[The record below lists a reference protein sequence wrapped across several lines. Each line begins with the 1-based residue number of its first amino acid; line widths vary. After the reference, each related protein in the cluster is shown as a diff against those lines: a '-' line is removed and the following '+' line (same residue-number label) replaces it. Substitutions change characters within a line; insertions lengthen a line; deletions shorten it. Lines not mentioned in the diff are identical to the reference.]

1 MTVTVAVVDD
11 YEIVRRGVAGML
23 REEPDID
30 VVAEVGTYAEA
41 ATAIPATDPHVAV
54 VDVRLGGDAGD
65 GVDLCGEL
73 AVTAPDTRCVL
84 LTAYP
89 DGTTVRRAYD
99 AGAAAVVV
107 KEAHGEELV
116 RTVRRVARGERPL
129 DAETVERW
137 SDDRDDTDTPLTP
150 QEVRVVTLLT
160 EGLTNRGIAQH
171 LGLSDK
177 TVKNYVSNVLTKL
190 GMAHRSEVAVYGAR
204 MASRSSRPEGAERY
218 CPPARDLAR
227 LGS

>member
-23 REEPDID
+23 REEPGVE
-30 VVAEVGTYAEA
+30 VVAEAATYTDA
-41 ATAIPATDPHVAV
+41 ATAIPAAGPDVAV
-54 VDVRLGGDAGD
+54 LDVRLGGDAD

-73 AVTAPDTRCVL
+73 AVTAPGTRCVL

-89 DGTTVRRAYD
+89 DGATVRRAYD

-107 KEAHGEELV
+107 KEARGDELV
-116 RTVRRVARGERPL
+116 ATVRRVARGERPL
-129 DAETVERW
+129 DAAAVARW
-137 SDDRDDTDTPLTP
+137 QHARDEKDTPLTP
-150 QEVRVVTLLT
+150 QEVRVVALLS
-160 EGLTNRGIAQH
+160 EGLTNRDIAAH

-177 TVKNYVSNVLTKL
+177 TVKNYVSNVLAKL
-190 GMAHRSEVAVYGAR
+190 GMAHRSQLAVYGAR
-204 MASRSSRPEGAERY
+204 MARRSSRAAGAEGTCRTG
-218 CPPARDLAR
+218 RDLTR